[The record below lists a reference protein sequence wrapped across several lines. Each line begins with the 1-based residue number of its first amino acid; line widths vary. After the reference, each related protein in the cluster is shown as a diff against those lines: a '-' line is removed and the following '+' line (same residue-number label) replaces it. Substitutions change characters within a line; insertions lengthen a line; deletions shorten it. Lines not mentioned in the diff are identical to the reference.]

1 MKDGA
6 DGNAFEKVKTWM
18 DWAIAQAS
26 LENRGSFNDYPL
38 TGRWKS
44 LH

>member
-1 MKDGA
+1 MKGGA

-26 LENRGSFNDYPL
+26 LETRGSFNDYSIGGEIPQQ
-38 TGRWKS
+38 K
-44 LH
+44 